1 MGLGGEVRLVWVEV
15 WMESRELESVS
26 LDNSWFWR
34 DRELWSSGWRTVGRG
49 SRVFIKIG
57 WKWKSLSCVWLLI
70 VHGILQARILEWV
83 AVPFSRG
90 SPWPRNPTGVSCIT
104 GRFFTNWAI
113 REAKTGQNLAFFKC
127 GMTSSSDGTGIHICC
142 TPFSKRQQLWVCIG
156 HKNDFFVVLQP
167 YSCDCSPPG
176 SSVREILQARILEGV
191 AMSLSRGSSHPRDWT
206 QVSHI
211 TGGFFTAW
219 ATK

>member
-1 MGLGGEVRLVWVEV
+1 
-15 WMESRELESVS
+15 
-26 LDNSWFWR
+26 
-34 DRELWSSGWRTVGRG
+34 
-49 SRVFIKIG
+49 
-57 WKWKSLSCVWLLI
+57 
-70 VHGILQARILEWV
+70 
-83 AVPFSRG
+83 
-90 SPWPRNPTGVSCIT
+90 
-104 GRFFTNWAI
+104 
-113 REAKTGQNLAFFKC
+113 
-127 GMTSSSDGTGIHICC
+127 MTSSSDGTGIHICC

>member
-1 MGLGGEVRLVWVEV
+1 MGLGGEVRLVSVEV
-15 WMESRELESVS
+15 GMESREFEIVS

-34 DRELWSSGWRTVGRG
+34 DRELCSSGWRFVGRG

-57 WKWKSLSCVWLLI
+57 WKWKSLSCVWLFI

-90 SPWPRNPTGVSCIT
+90 SSRPRNWTRVSCSP

-113 REAKTGQNLAFFKC
+113 REAKIGQNLACFKC

-142 TPFSKRQQLWVCIG
+142 TPS
-156 HKNDFFVVLQP
+156 
-167 YSCDCSPPG
+167 
-176 SSVREILQARILEGV
+176 
-191 AMSLSRGSSHPRDWT
+191 PRDSNYGC
-206 QVSHI
+206 VLVVKRI
-211 TGGFFTAW
+211 FFCF
-219 ATK
+219 ATLQSWL